1 MDELDYIDDYEL
13 LEEPTGY
20 DEADGFYGEEA
31 CKHADA
37 NAPEWSNGQADGMDL
52 DEALDWWSNHDDASQ
67 LVWMCEYN
75 GMSATVT
82 DASEAFHI
90 QTLVTF
96 SDGSEDMLEDTVRAG
111 IEYADDTIRSI
122 AHHSTAHRTD
132 VQMMEHEDG
141 SYYWHLEVENDQGDI
156 VKEGDYADEQ
166 EAMDAAADS
175 LEQGRPVKELN
186 NGQVVSASKYASN
199 DDTFLYDYE
208 DDIFTDKQDLMDFL
222 TDQNMAY
229 ANGDREHAEQL
240 AYEDAYNAWMY
251 PNPDYVVDADG
262 VHDLDETD
270 MVNMGIATKVNPAQD
285 VREDKA
291 TRERVERCMHDEGYF
306 WEWELEY

>member
-1 MDELDYIDDYEL
+1 MDELDYIDDYGL

-37 NAPEWSNGQADGMDL
+37 NAPEWSNGQTDGMDL

-67 LVWMCEYN
+67 LVWTCEYN

-82 DASEAFHI
+82 DASEAFHT

-96 SDGSEDMLEDTVRAG
+96 SDGSKDVLEDTIRAG

-122 AHHSTAHRTD
+122 AHNSTAHRT
-132 VQMMEHEDG
+132 
-141 SYYWHLEVENDQGDI
+141 
-156 VKEGDYADEQ
+156 
-166 EAMDAAADS
+166 
-175 LEQGRPVKELN
+175 VKELS
-186 NGQVVSASKYASN
+186 NGKVASVSKRASN
-199 DDTFLYDYE
+199 DEFLYDYE

-229 ANGDREHAEQL
+229 ADGDREYAEQL

-251 PNPDYVVDADG
+251 PNPDYVVDKDG
-262 VHDLDETD
+262 THDLDETD
-270 MVNMGIATKVNPAQD
+270 MVNMGIATQVNPAQD
-285 VREDKA
+285 AREDKA
-291 TRERVERCMHDEGYF
+291 TREWVERCMHDEGYF
-306 WEWELEY
+306 WEWEVWD